1 MMTLM
6 NGKVATA
13 TFEHAAI
20 LRVAGFEF
28 LEPEFRGRRVILW
41 FKDSDG
47 KAEEL
52 LRRHEAE
59 GVPMNTRAF
68 CEALAWS
75 RMTILTARDQ
85 IVA

>member
-1 MMTLM
+1 MILM
-6 NGKVATA
+6 IGKVATA
-13 TFEHAAI
+13 TFEHAAL

-28 LEPEFRGRRVILW
+28 VEPEFRGRRVILW

-59 GVPMNTRAF
+59 GVPVNSRSYADG
-68 CEALAWS
+68 LAWAKN
-75 RMTILTARDQ
+75 IIFAARDQ
-85 IVA
+85 VVA